1 MQEEEKQTSNE
12 LLTPAMRQYK
22 ELKEKYSDAILFFR
36 MWDFYEMFWEDAL
49 IAHNV
54 LGIAIT
60 SRNKNAKNP
69 DLLAWIPYHAKE
81 KYLPKLVEAWYKVA
95 VAEQVSDPKLKWI
108 VEREVQRVV
117 TPATLYLEWEEYA
130 KENISNYIISIVYDE
145 TRYGLS
151 ILDFWTNKWVTAEFD
166 SFEKLSL
173 QIYKISPKE
182 VILEKKLFSDE
193 SIKELLSKKY
203 SLNIYYFEWEKES
216 KEKLLSHF
224 WVKNLSWFGLDWK
237 LLAIKASSLL
247 LEYLELNQK
256 SSLDFLQSLSY
267 ETFSNYLDLDES
279 TIRNLDL
286 IYNFATKSH
295 KVWTLFWVLDDTKT
309 AMWTRYLREAILK
322 PLQSKDE
329 INSRLDMVDE
339 FLNNPVLLDKV
350 QNHLKYVSDIDAIL
364 NRLALNRSWPKDLLN
379 LKKSLE
385 EILEVFELIEQEGS
399 EKLRKLLVDSE

>member
-12 LLTPAMRQYK
+12 VLTPAMRQYK

-36 MWDFYEMFWEDAL
+36 MGDFYEMFGEDAL

-69 DLLAWIPYHAKE
+69 DLLAGIPYHAKE
-81 KYLPKLVEAWYKVA
+81 KYLPKLVEAGYKVA
-95 VAEQVSDPKLKWI
+95 VAEQVSDPKLKGI

-117 TPATLYLEWEEYA
+117 TPATLYLEGEEYA

-145 TRYGLS
+145 TKYGLS
-151 ILDFWTNKWVTAEFD
+151 ILDFGTNKWVTAEFD
-166 SFEKLSL
+166 TFEKLSL

-203 SLNIYYFEWEKES
+203 SLNIYYFEGEKES

-224 WVKNLSWFGLDWK
+224 GVKNLSGFGLDGK
-237 LLAIKASSLL
+237 LMAIKASSLL

-295 KVWTLFWVLDDTKT
+295 KVGTLFGVLDDTKT
-309 AMWTRYLREAILK
+309 AMGTRYLREAILK
-322 PLQSKDE
+322 PLQSKEE
-329 INSRLDMVDE
+329 IDSRLDMVEE

-364 NRLALNRSWPKDLLN
+364 NRLALNRSGPKDLLN

-385 EILEVFELIEQEGS
+385 EILEVFKLIEQEGS